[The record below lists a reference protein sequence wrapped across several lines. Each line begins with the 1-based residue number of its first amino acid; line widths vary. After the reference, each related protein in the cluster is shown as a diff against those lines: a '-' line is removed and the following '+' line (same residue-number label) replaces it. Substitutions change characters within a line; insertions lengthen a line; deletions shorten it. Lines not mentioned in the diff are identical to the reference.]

1 MFDDSPMPSARRDF
15 LTRTAAIAAL
25 GALPGRVAVAGEA
38 AAPALAPEVDT
49 RKAWLDGVTTSCR
62 QFFETGKMDDAVP
75 LIHVLNYFE
84 AWRATPGIAATDV
97 TAVIGIAGTAV
108 PAVFGDAIWQK
119 YELGKAM
126 KLVEEA
132 TGQPY
137 QRNPYMAPRNGE
149 LRASAASTPA
159 AVQKLGARIILCN
172 NALGAWLGRAAAA
185 SGQPMPAL
193 RTEWLAALA
202 PGVTLVPS
210 LMQAVEQAQR
220 AGLTYIKNS

>member
-1 MFDDSPMPSARRDF
+1 MSDDSTMPTARRDF

-25 GALPGRVAVAGEA
+25 GALPGRVAVAAETT
-38 AAPALAPEVDT
+38 ALPPEVDT
-49 RKAWLDGVTTSCR
+49 RKAWLEGITTECR
-62 QFFETGKMDDAVP
+62 QFFETGKMDDAAP
-75 LIHVLNYFE
+75 LIHVVNYFE

-97 TAVIGIAGTAV
+97 TAVVGIAGTAV
-108 PAVFGDAIWQK
+108 PAVFGDALWQK

-126 KLVEEA
+126 KLVDQA

-137 QRNPYMAPRNGE
+137 VRNPYMAPRNGE
-149 LRASAASTPA
+149 LRATMASTPA

-172 NALGAWLGRAAAA
+172 NALGAWTGRVAAAT
-185 SGQPMPAL
+185 GQPLPAV

-202 PGVTLVPS
+202 PGVMLVPS

>member
-25 GALPGRVAVAGEA
+25 GALPVRAVAAEA
-38 AAPALAPEVDT
+38 TALPEVDT
-49 RKAWLDGVTTSCR
+49 RKAWLEGITTECR

-75 LIHVLNYFE
+75 LIHVVNYFE

-97 TAVIGIAGTAV
+97 TAVIGIAGMAV
-108 PAVFGDAIWQK
+108 PALFGDALWQK

-137 QRNPYMAPRNGE
+137 VRNPYMAPRNGE
-149 LRASAASTPA
+149 LRATMASTPA
-159 AVQKLGARIILCN
+159 AVQKLGARFILCN
-172 NALGAWLGRAAAA
+172 NALGAWTGRVAAATK
-185 SGQPMPAL
+185 QPMPAV
-193 RTEWLAALA
+193 RAEWLAALA
-202 PGVTLVPS
+202 PGVMLVPS
-210 LMQAVEQAQR
+210 LVQAVEQAQR